1 MQQFS
6 QYIRLAFTALKANK
20 GRALLTTLGIMI
32 GIMTVIVVFSLGH
45 ATQKMITGELEA
57 YGANIVI
64 VETKVPGFSDNSPA
78 VASAMAE
85 GITVTTLTDD
95 DMEEALKIPG
105 ALDAYS
111 GVIGLE
117 RVTSIYEDE
126 QYMIQATSASFI
138 NIDQGKV
145 AEGRYFS
152 EDEDQS
158 LSRVAVLGYSAAQ
171 ELFPDVDPIG
181 QSLRMRGVNFKVI
194 GVMEEM
200 GMVFFQDMDNQV
212 YVPVTTMQKL
222 VMGID
227 YLPYFVVQVESEE
240 MALLI
245 KEDIIAMLDYRHDIA
260 GPDRRDFRVTTMGE
274 AMDMMSAVTG
284 ALEIL
289 LLVVAAISLIVG
301 GVGVMNVMFVTVTE
315 RTREIGLRKAV
326 GASQRAILYQFLFEA
341 VMVTAVGGVIGVITG
356 LSFVYLAIWGAQ
368 YGGLNVEFFIPV
380 QGVIIAVSAAVLEG
394 IVFGLYPAQKA
405 AKLNPIESLRFE

>member
-1 MQQFS
+1 
-6 QYIRLAFTALKANK
+6 
-20 GRALLTTLGIMI
+20 
-32 GIMTVIVVFSLGH
+32 
-45 ATQKMITGELEA
+45 
-57 YGANIVI
+57 
-64 VETKVPGFSDNSPA
+64 
-78 VASAMAE
+78 
-85 GITVTTLTDD
+85 
-95 DMEEALKIPG
+95 
-105 ALDAYS
+105 
-111 GVIGLE
+111 
-117 RVTSIYEDE
+117 
-126 QYMIQATSASFI
+126 
-138 NIDQGKV
+138 
-145 AEGRYFS
+145 
-152 EDEDQS
+152 QS